1 MKEENLKNRIKEAAV
16 ELFNRNGFHG
26 TTIRSIAGDVG
37 CSLPMI
43 YYYYKNKKELFDEIV
58 KRDYFQL
65 LNKQELNL
73 ESGGVIEG
81 YTRLIHSLNSLSS
94 YDKRLYRLGIKVYL
108 SFDGDAEHIQD
119 MDTYEEAVYVSH
131 AARIKPH
138 LVESADCNLIAHTLM
153 HLIDT
158 LLMEIVVK
166 GKTLPEDQIRREI
179 SLILERFQKQTSVT
193 EQTPPVS

>member
-1 MKEENLKNRIKEAAV
+1 MKEENLKARIKEAAV
-16 ELFNRNGFHG
+16 EHFNRNGYHG
-26 TTIRSIAGDVG
+26 TTIRGIAGDVG

-65 LNKQELNL
+65 LSKQELSL
-73 ESGGVIEG
+73 ESGDVIEG

-94 YDKRLYRLGIKVYL
+94 YDKHLYRLGVKVYL
-108 SFDGDAEHIQD
+108 SFDGDEEHIQD

-138 LVESADCNLIAHTLM
+138 LVESADCDLIAHTLM
-153 HLIDT
+153 HLLDT
-158 LLMEIVVK
+158 LIMEIVVK
-166 GKTLPEDQIRREI
+166 GKTLPEEQIRAEI
-179 SLILERFQKQTSVT
+179 SLILEGYQRLTSKT
-193 EQTPPVS
+193 EQASPVT